1 MNAQNLLLFHSN
13 DKKIKVSVYYIN
25 GTFWLTQKVMAE
37 LFGVNIPA
45 VSKHLKKIFESQEL
59 QEESVIS
66 ILETTDL
73 LQT

>member
-13 DKKIKVSVYYIN
+13 DLKIKVSVYFIN

-59 QEESVIS
+59 KEESVIS

>member
-13 DKKIKVSVYYIN
+13 DKKIKVSVYFIN

>member
-13 DKKIKVSVYYIN
+13 DKKIKVSVYFIN
-25 GTFWLTQKVMAE
+25 GTFWLTQKVIAE